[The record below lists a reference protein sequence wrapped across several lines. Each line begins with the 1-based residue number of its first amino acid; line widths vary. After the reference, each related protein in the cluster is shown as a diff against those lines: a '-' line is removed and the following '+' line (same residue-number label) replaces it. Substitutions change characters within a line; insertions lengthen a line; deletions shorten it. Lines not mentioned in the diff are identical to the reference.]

1 MRRALCS
8 LVGAG
13 LVWLAQSGTLV
24 AQDGAIRGR
33 ITDSTGAPVADV
45 AVIVQGTAL
54 RAGSSESGEYLI
66 TRVPPGSYTVRV
78 RRLGYAAQ
86 PAPVNVTPGQ
96 ETRQDFTVVTVA
108 AALAP
113 VEVVIGSRAAHTAAD
128 ELAVP
133 VDVFTREQIQQQ
145 GTPEA
150 AQILS
155 QLSPSVNF
163 QRQSVADATEIVRP
177 FTMRGLSPDHT
188 LVLLNGKRRHHTA
201 LVHYYGAGMGAG
213 SSGVD
218 LNALP
223 ASMIERI
230 EVLRDGAASQ
240 YGSDAIAGVV
250 NIVPR
255 GGVFA
260 PVFSVEGGQ
269 YLTTGAPNRGTVTD
283 GETFDINGGW
293 GVALGRGSLA
303 LFAEYRDRSQTN
315 RAGADP
321 EDQLAPGD
329 ADVVDDRGNIVE
341 KRNAVP
347 MPNYHWGDGAS
358 KDILTFLNAQLPLD
372 AAGSNALYAFG
383 GYSHRRGTGFG
394 YYRQAISS
402 RNWTAIYPTGFLP
415 EFDPEVQDASAAAG
429 VRGLAGKWT
438 YDVGGTFGYNS
449 FVYDLENTLNT
460 SLGPCLDTPC
470 APGADGVLGTADD
483 PGIPNQTSF
492 DAGELK
498 LWEAIARADIQRE
511 LDVGLATP
519 LSVALGAAFR
529 RENYQIIAGEP
540 ASYIQG
546 YHPDP
551 FGDIAPAGSQVFPGL
566 RPQDEADANRDNV
579 AAYLDLEST
588 IAPKLLANVAGRF
601 EHYSDFGSKL
611 TGKLALRYQPTRQWT
626 LRGAV
631 STGFRAPSL
640 NQTYY
645 SQIATNF
652 AADSTGA
659 AVPFDVGIFPVGSPE
674 ARALGARPLE
684 PETSVNLSAGF
695 AFSPIP
701 EFTFTADYYW
711 IKIDDRIMLTT
722 SFGTDSVK
730 AILESIGSRAEA
742 AQYMTNGINTR
753 TEGVDVTGTYRLGI
767 GRGALNLDG
776 TFNWTQ
782 NRIASLGPL
791 PPALEGTGV
800 TALFDPFYEG
810 GLNAMTRERPKW
822 RTTLTA
828 HYATSAWSFLARGT
842 SYGEYRSSLYG
853 YTQESAQ
860 TYPSRTIMDAEAGY
874 KFRLFGVALGARN
887 LFDTYP
893 GFMKPDN
900 SFFIFP
906 YPSASPFGFNG
917 RYIYTRVDVGLSR
930 Q

>member
-13 LVWLAQSGTLV
+13 LVYLAQAGTLA
-24 AQDGAIRGR
+24 AQDGVIRGR
-33 ITDSTGAPVADV
+33 ITDSTGAPVRDAV
-45 AVIVQGTAL
+45 VIVQGIFL
-54 RAGSSESGEYLI
+54 RAGSGEAGDYRI
-66 TRVPPGSYTVRV
+66 ERVPPGSYTMRV

-86 PAPVNVTPGQ
+86 PAFVTVRAGG
-96 ETRQDFTVVTVA
+96 ETRHDFTLSPVA

-113 VEVVIGSRAAHTAAD
+113 VEVMVGSRAVHTAAE

-133 VDVFTREQIQQQ
+133 VDIFTREQVQEQ
-145 GTPEA
+145 GTPEP

-155 QLSPSVNF
+155 QLAPSVNF
-163 QRQSVADATEIVRP
+163 QRQSVSDATEIVRP

-188 LVLLNGKRRHHTA
+188 LVLIDGKRRHHTA
-201 LVHYYGAGMGAG
+201 LVHYFGAGMGAG

-255 GGVFA
+255 SGVFA
-260 PVFSVEGGQ
+260 PTFSVEGGQ
-269 YLTTGAPNRGTVTD
+269 YVTTGAPNRGTVTD
-283 GETFDINGGW
+283 GETFDINGAW
-293 GVALGRGSLA
+293 GIPLGRGSLA
-303 LFAEYRDRSQTN
+303 LFAEYRDRAQTN

-321 EDQLAPGD
+321 EDQLASGD
-329 ADVVDDRGNIVE
+329 ADVVDDNGNIIE
-341 KRNAVP
+341 KRNSIP
-347 MPNYHWGDGAS
+347 MPNYHWGDGES
-358 KDILTFLNAQLPLD
+358 KDILTFLDAQVPLD
-372 AAGSNALYAFG
+372 SAGNAALYAFG

-394 YYRQAISS
+394 YYRQGISS
-402 RNWTAIYPTGFLP
+402 RNWREIYPNGFLP
-415 EFDPEVQDASAAAG
+415 EFNPTVKDASAAG
-429 VRGLAGKWT
+429 GMRGIAGKWR
-438 YDVGGTFGYNS
+438 YDLGGSFGYNS

-470 APGADGVLGTADD
+470 APGADGVLGTTDD

-498 LWEAIARADIQRE
+498 LWEAIARADIARE
-511 LDVGLATP
+511 YDVGLASP
-519 LSVALGAAFR
+519 LNVAIGAAYR
-529 RENYQIIAGEP
+529 RENYRIVAGEP
-540 ASYIQG
+540 ASYMQG
-546 YHPDP
+546 FHPDP

-566 RPQDEADANRDNV
+566 RPQDEADEGRDNI
-579 AAYLDLEST
+579 AAYIDLESS

-601 EHYSDFGSKL
+601 EHYSDFGSKV

-626 LRGAV
+626 LRGAL

-640 NQTYY
+640 NQTFY

-659 AVPFDVGIFPVGSPE
+659 AVPFDVGVFPVRSPE
-674 ARALGARPLE
+674 ARALGARDLE
-684 PETSVNLSAGF
+684 PETSVNVSAGF
-695 AFSPIP
+695 AFSPIQAL
-701 EFTFTADYYW
+701 TFTADYYW
-711 IKIDDRIMLTT
+711 IKVDDRIMLTT

-730 AILESIGSRAEA
+730 AILRSIGSRAEA

-753 TEGVDVTGTYRLGI
+753 TEGVDLTGTYRFAVGN
-767 GRGALNLDG
+767 GTMNLDG
-776 TFNWTQ
+776 VFNWTE
-782 NRIASLGPL
+782 NRIASLGP
-791 PPALEGTGV
+791 PPPELQGTGV

-828 HYATSAWSFLARGT
+828 RYAMGSWRFLARST
-842 SYGEYRSSLYG
+842 SYGKYTSSLYG
-853 YTQESAQ
+853 YTKESAQ
-860 TYPSRTIMDAEAGY
+860 TYTSKTLLDAEIGY
-874 KFRLFGVALGARN
+874 RFRILGVALGARN

-900 SFFIFP
+900 GFFIFP

-917 RYIYTRVDVGLSR
+917 RFIYTRVEVGLS